1 MSPTTIPGN
10 FVIQSPAAND
20 PLLDLNT
27 QPSLDLQFA
36 TSKTLDDR
44 VSGLPLVD
52 LQRDVSSG
60 KSAGTYVDSTGVIRT
75 SKVNLNTY
83 SEDATV
89 WDYNLVTAPT
99 APTSDVIS
107 PAGLQSSFK
116 LLETTNTGEHYFRL
130 ANTVVTSGSIYT
142 QSIYIKP
149 TLGRTKI
156 RVYNFAQN
164 NLVFIWDLVN
174 NLEVSAAGGTSYS
187 ASSTAVGDGW
197 YRFVFTDEA
206 TSVNFRSSFMTVT
219 DSNQFNFAGDTTKG
233 FYVTGAQLEEGSTA
247 SPYIKTTNLPSAAP
261 RFDHDPTTNASLGL
275 LVEESRT
282 NLFTYSEEFDNW
294 GLSGIKPF
302 GVGGSIVD
310 AILSPDNQNSADKIV
325 ENNANAIHA
334 VTKTSVITPT
344 VSTAYTVS
352 VFVKAAERSKLQIKM
367 YGSFTVDPV
376 VNFDLTGNTAAVA
389 QGSVNNESITPAGG
403 NWYRCSFSSTANNTN
418 PLSVQFLLRND
429 AGSVFYQ
436 GDDASGIYLWGAQL
450 EEGFP
455 ISYIPTSGSTVTRA
469 ADVASITGSN
479 FSRWYNQSEGTVFTD
494 KTFTINNG
502 HTYYFTDSTLTTNRF
517 RLQGITHSGNN
528 SSDGSFFQAS
538 VAGNKTAI
546 GLQTD
551 NVSVNG
557 GTPDTSFTLPSSLD
571 RLFIGRHA
579 TVSSYLNGHIAR
591 LTYYPYRLPDAT
603 LQEITS

>member
-1 MSPTTIPGN
+1 MTLVWKSGLIL
-10 FVIQSPAAND
+10 QSPAAND
-20 PLLDLNT
+20 PLLDHNT

-75 SKVNLNTY
+75 SKANLNTY

-116 LLETTNTGEHYFRL
+116 LLETTGTGEHYFRL

-174 NLEVSAAGGTSYS
+174 NLEVSTAGGTSYS

-197 YRFVFTDEA
+197 YRLVYTDEA
-206 TSVNFRSSFMTVT
+206 TSVNFRPSFMTVT
-219 DSNQFNFAGDTTKG
+219 DSNQFSFTGDTTKG
-233 FYVTGAQLEEGSTA
+233 FYVTGAQLEEGSTV

-282 NLFTYSEEFDNW
+282 NFLTNSEHLDTGWLYQGGMVAPTTTTVKTPDGDLDARLFTSSGGRVRQDKTPAAAIYTLSVYYKPNTDTTLQLFLFNSGSQANVTFDTTNPSNPTVT
-294 GLSGIKPF
+294 SGS
-302 GVGGSIVD
+302 GVMVD
-310 AILSPDNQNSADKIV
+310 AGDGWFRASVTTSAATDGTTI
-325 ENNANAIHA
+325 ESMI
-334 VTKTSVITPT
+334 
-344 VSTAYTVS
+344 YT
-352 VFVKAAERSKLQIKM
+352 
-367 YGSFTVDPV
+367 D
-376 VNFDLTGNTAAVA
+376 
-389 QGSVNNESITPAGG
+389 
-403 NWYRCSFSSTANNTN
+403 
-418 PLSVQFLLRND
+418 
-429 AGSVFYQ
+429 
-436 GDDASGIYLWGAQL
+436 SGYLWGAQI
-450 EEGFP
+450 EAGAFP
-455 ISYIPTSGSTVTRA
+455 TSYIPTSGSTVTRA
-469 ADVASITGSN
+469 ADAASITGSN
-479 FSRWYNQSEGTVFTD
+479 FSRWYNQSEGSFVADFNANGRTGAGRIVGTNAGATPMYLAADTIIRSFGTVV
-494 KTFTINNG
+494 G
-502 HTYYFTDSTLTTNRF
+502 
-517 RLQGITHSGNN
+517 
-528 SSDGSFFQAS
+528 AS
-538 VAGNKTAI
+538 VTVPSVFSTQKAAI
-546 GLQTD
+546 GYE
-551 NVSVNG
+551 VSSQQDTLVVDG
-557 GTPDTSFTLPSSLD
+557 GTPNTSTNSGNFAGFAATTTTSIQLFSYPSAASHTSGT
-571 RLFIGRHA
+571 I
-579 TVSSYLNGHIAR
+579 SR